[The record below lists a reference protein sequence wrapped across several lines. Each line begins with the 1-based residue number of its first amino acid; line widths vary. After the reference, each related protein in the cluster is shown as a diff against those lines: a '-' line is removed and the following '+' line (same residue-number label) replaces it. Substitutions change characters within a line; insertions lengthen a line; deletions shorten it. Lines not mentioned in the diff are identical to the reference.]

1 MDFGIS
7 FLAEANYFCWVSEK
21 LFVIDCGTYDFDFH
35 TAQNKTPFFDL
46 SKIGHDICLVTNL
59 EVARE
64 IPATGLHFRMFLQ
77 CVFSTKG
84 IRGPCIKKKHTGRR
98 RPVS

>member
-1 MDFGIS
+1 MI
-7 FLAEANYFCWVSEK
+7 L
-21 LFVIDCGTYDFDFH
+21 IFH

-64 IPATGLHFRMFLQ
+64 IPATCLHFRMFLQ
-77 CVFSTKG
+77 CVVSTKG
-84 IRGPCIKKKHTGRR
+84 IRGPCIKKNIQAAGDQCREELQ
-98 RPVS
+98 